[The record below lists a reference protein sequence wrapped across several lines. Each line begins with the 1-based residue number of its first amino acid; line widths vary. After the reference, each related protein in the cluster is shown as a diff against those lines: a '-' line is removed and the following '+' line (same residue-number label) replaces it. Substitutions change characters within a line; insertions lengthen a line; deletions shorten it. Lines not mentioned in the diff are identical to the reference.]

1 MRRLLLACLLS
12 ACASTSLEE
21 GHAARALEVAGSVD
35 SDRLVGMVTELVA
48 AHADDTPLDCSVLDL
63 EELDQ
68 VRRPVCHLT
77 RDKAR
82 VLVRE
87 QLEAL
92 GYTVTLQ
99 SDDDGV
105 FSTSNVVAERKGTT
119 RPDEVVLVGAHF
131 DAFHAAADDNSSGV
145 AAMLEIARALAG
157 RQTARTVR
165 FVGFDLE
172 EFGLVGSTR
181 YVQSGGADGLVAAV
195 VFDCIG
201 FASPTQQGLL
211 GFPMPPVGDFLGVIA
226 NAQSEQLARE
236 ISQLAS
242 RQGGVKT
249 EVALAPGTGAGPMTG
264 DLMRSDHAP
273 FWLAEAPA
281 LFLTDTANFRNPHYH
296 TADDHLDTLDP
307 AFLAR
312 VTKLS
317 TAAIAYWAQV
327 QP

>member
-1 MRRLLLACLLS
+1 MRPLLVAALLS
-12 ACASTSLEE
+12 ACASASLEDVQ
-21 GHAARALEVAGSVD
+21 ATRALEVAATVD
-35 SDRLVGMVTELVA
+35 TDQLVAHVTELVS
-48 AHADDTPLDCSVLDL
+48 AHAEDEPLDCTVLDL
-63 EELDQ
+63 ENIDQ

-77 RDKAR
+77 RDNAR
-82 VLVRE
+82 QLVRE
-87 QLEAL
+87 KLEAL
-92 GYTVTLQ
+92 GYAVTLQ

-105 FSTSNVVAERKGTT
+105 FSTSNVVAEKKGTT
-119 RPDEVVLVGAHF
+119 HPDEVVLVGAHF

-145 AAMLEIARALAG
+145 AAMLEIARALSG

-181 YVQSGGADGLVAAV
+181 YVASGGARGLVAAV

-201 FASPTQQGLL
+201 FSSPTQQGLL
-211 GFPMPPVGDFLGVIA
+211 GFPMPEVGDFLGVIA
-226 NAQSEQLARE
+226 NAKSEQLARE
-236 ISQLAS
+236 LSQLAS
-242 RQGGVKT
+242 KQGAVKT

-273 FWLAEAPA
+273 FWLAGAPA

-296 TADDHLDTLDP
+296 TEDDHLDTLDP
-307 AFLAR
+307 DFLAR

-317 TAAIAYWAQV
+317 TAAVAYWAQV